1 MTAFIAEVNRGVFA
15 AAESPVS
22 RSISVTELFPLRLVE
37 GAKRDVPRHSR
48 CRWEGTRLRH
58 RSTLCSSKSLV
69 GCLYE
74 RCRRERPQ
82 AQRSMRRFFL
92 PSVSARSPVGEAPQ
106 TRPAFRRPTRGATE
120 CRKQILRG
128 VEPRGQRSLSA
139 LRISKM
145 CSCLPRI
152 LRTIPF
158 VTGILEFLASTANRE
173 GTLRGGY

>member
-92 PSVSARSPVGEAPQ
+92 PSVSARSPVG
-106 TRPAFRRPTRGATE
+106 
-120 CRKQILRG
+120 